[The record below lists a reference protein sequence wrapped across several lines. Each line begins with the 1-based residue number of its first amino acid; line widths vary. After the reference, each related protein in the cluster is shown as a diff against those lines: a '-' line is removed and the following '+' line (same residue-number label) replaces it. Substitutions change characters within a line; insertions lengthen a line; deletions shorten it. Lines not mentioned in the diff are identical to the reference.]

1 MVDREERG
9 LSVSRQCAL
18 LGISRN
24 AFYYEP
30 HVSKLKIKVMNLIDE
45 LYTEDPTSGQRKLRA
60 ALRKRYGVRVGRPLI
75 RGLMETMQISAI
87 YPKPNLSRPGTGAMN
102 ARFPYLLRNVEATR
116 ANQVW
121 STDITY
127 VRLKEG
133 FAYLTAVIDW
143 YSRRILS
150 WRLSTTLS
158 ADFCEEAVREA
169 IDRYGWPEI
178 FNTDQGCQYTS
189 RQFTGIFDWEGCP
202 TRLSMDGRGR
212 AYDNIFVER
221 FWRTV
226 KQEDIYIRGYG
237 SVAECRRGIAEF
249 MKRYNDVREHS
260 SLDWN
265 TPSDVYFGRVFLD
278 KVA

>member
-30 HVSKLKIKVMNLIDE
+30 HVSKFKIEVMNLIDE
-45 LYTEDPTSGQRKLRA
+45 LYTDDPTSGQRKLRA
-60 ALRKRYGVRVGRPLI
+60 ALLKRHGIRVGRPLV
-75 RGLMETMQISAI
+75 RSLMRKMQIAAVR
-87 YPKPNLSRPGTGAMN
+87 PKPFLSAPGEMN
-102 ARFPYLLRNVEATR
+102 RKFPYLLRGVRATR

-127 VRLKEG
+127 IRLKEG

-169 IDRYGWPEI
+169 IDRYGWPEL
-178 FNTDQGCQYTS
+178 FNTDQGSQYTS
-189 RQFTGIFDWEGCP
+189 RQFTGIFDREGCP

-221 FWRTV
+221 FWRTL
-226 KQEDIYIRGYG
+226 KQEDIYIRGYE
-237 SVAECRRGIAEF
+237 SVPECRRGIAAF

-265 TPSDVYFGRVFLD
+265 TPSDVYFGRVTLGE
-278 KVA
+278 AA